1 MPAYAALAR
10 VHGVDR
16 CLPIDSAVSP
26 IGQASHRLAPAARSR
41 CGNSCLLCLQILP
54 SFQPV
59 ALFACA
65 KFTPI
70 GIFAGLWDGIELENT
85 PA

>member
-1 MPAYAALAR
+1 VLYHQLAKPRTVLLCLR
-10 VHGVDR
+10 VLGW
-16 CLPIDSAVSP
+16 
-26 IGQASHRLAPAARSR
+26 
-41 CGNSCLLCLQILP
+41 GNSCLLCLQILP